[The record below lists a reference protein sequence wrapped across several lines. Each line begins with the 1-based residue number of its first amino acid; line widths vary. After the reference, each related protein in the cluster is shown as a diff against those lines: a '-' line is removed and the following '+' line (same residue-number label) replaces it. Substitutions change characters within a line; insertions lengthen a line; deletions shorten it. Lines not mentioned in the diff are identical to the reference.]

1 MPRGSLRTRL
11 GTSTPRWR
19 CVSFY
24 FRSTR
29 AIRLTLSCFFNLQ
42 EAATRAG
49 QNPNFAQAPQQEQV
63 TVERAVCQILMGR
76 IEDAAYTLGLTQE
89 QLAYGMA
96 DPQVER

>member
-1 MPRGSLRTRL
+1 VGRRERGQGPVRHDGGAFILIFVHV
-11 GTSTPRWR
+11 
-19 CVSFY
+19 C
-24 FRSTR
+24 
-29 AIRLTLSCFFNLQ
+29 AIRLTLTCFVNLQ

>member
-1 MPRGSLRTRL
+1 MGRSERGQGPVRHDGGALIFTFIV
-11 GTSTPRWR
+11 
-19 CVSFY
+19 C
-24 FRSTR
+24 
-29 AIRLTLSCFFNLQ
+29 AIWLTLTCFVNPQ

>member
-1 MPRGSLRTRL
+1 M
-11 GTSTPRWR
+11 
-19 CVSFY
+19 
-24 FRSTR
+24 
-29 AIRLTLSCFFNLQ
+29 SCFFNLQ

-96 DPQVER
+96 DPQVERCVHFDHRMGN